1 MHQKQ
6 NNKTNQLNSQGDS
19 IDEKPPILGSWKN
32 IYLVVLLNLTA
43 IIILLYFFS
52 EAFR

>member
-1 MHQKQ
+1 MINQQ
-6 NNKTNQLNSQGDS
+6 NEKTNQLNAGNSTN
-19 IDEKPPILGSWKN
+19 DEKPPILGSWRN
-32 IYLVVLLNLTA
+32 IYLFVLLNLAA

>member
-1 MHQKQ
+1 MQQ
-6 NNKTNQLNSQGDS
+6 IDKTNQLNSEDGS

-43 IIILLYFFS
+43 VIIFLYFFS
-52 EAFR
+52 EAFQ

>member
-1 MHQKQ
+1 MVKQ
-6 NNKTNQLNSQGDS
+6 LNGKTNQLNSGNGTN
-19 IDEKPPILGSWKN
+19 DEKPPILGSWRN
-32 IYLVVLLNLTA
+32 IYLVVLLNLAA

>member
-1 MHQKQ
+1 MHQTQ
-6 NNKTNQLNSQGDS
+6 NDKTNQLNSQDGS
-19 IDEKPPILGSWKN
+19 TDEKPPIFGSWRN
-32 IYLVVLLNLTA
+32 LYLVVLLNLTA